1 MIMNENE
8 LLNVSNRG
16 TVSIQYLKLLF
27 LFDEMYFAYA
37 SCQSSKISKISCAEI
52 LILLIILSRI
62 IRFIRKF
69 SIFNDKK
76 VSFSRWAYLGSA
88 KVIKSRPITKSL

>member
-76 VSFSRWAYLGSA
+76 ASFSRSA